1 MCQARFVRVET
12 CATGPDETPS
22 KAIPATARTRYRAG
36 SISKVFT
43 TMAAM
48 QLAEQGRL
56 DLDAL
61 HRRVP
66 AGRLGTPDEI
76 AQAAL
81 FLASDAS
88 AYVTGQTLVADGGW
102 SSYSYL

>member
-1 MCQARFVRVET
+1 MNAIGPGYVRTALTET
-12 CATGPDETPS
+12 
-22 KAIPATARTRYRAG
+22 
-36 SISKVFT
+36 
-43 TMAAM
+43 
-48 QLAEQGRL
+48 LAEQGRL

-61 HRRVP
+61 HRPVP